1 MNRSKNPNAIQTGEF
16 ANFQTRVQ
24 NEASNEVLHLGE
36 FRGVVGRQPSRQRD
50 AVSAAELLQF
60 GFFDDHRIA
69 RNGGAH
75 LRGLRGAPSPNINLR
90 CMCLPVL

>member
-1 MNRSKNPNAIQTGEF
+1 MNCSKNPNAIQTGEF

-36 FRGVVGRQPSRQRD
+36 LRGVVGRQPSRQRD

-75 LRGLRGAPSPNINLR
+75 LVELHYTDANRLNISGS
-90 CMCLPVL
+90 V